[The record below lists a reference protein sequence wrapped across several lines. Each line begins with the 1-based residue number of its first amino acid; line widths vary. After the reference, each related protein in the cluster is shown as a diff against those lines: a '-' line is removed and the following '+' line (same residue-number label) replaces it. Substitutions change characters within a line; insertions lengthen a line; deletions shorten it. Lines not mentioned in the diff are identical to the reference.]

1 MKLTN
6 KTIENSINSL
16 ARLSLMELP
25 VKVSYAIAKNI
36 NKINKEIKV
45 FNSERQKLIQKYSIK
60 DKDGK
65 PKVNEDDTISIK
77 EDLLEEWNREL
88 NELLEIENDIDIHL
102 IKEDDLINASCN
114 ISPSIL
120 IDVEYMIQENK

>member
-16 ARLSLMELP
+16 ARLSFMELP

-65 PKVNEDDTISIK
+65 PKINEDDTISIQ

>member
-65 PKVNEDDTISIK
+65 PKINEDYTISIQ
-77 EDLLEEWNREL
+77 EDLLEEWNMEL

-120 IDVEYMIQENK
+120 IDVEYMIKENK

>member
-102 IKEDDLINASCN
+102 IKEDDLINASGN